1 MNRTPR
7 VSEALYVDAPGG
19 LGPLPSVPRL
29 KGLARRFLT
38 AIFRRRSKV
47 RAGTAGRHA
56 SAAASAYAAPTG
68 APESN
73 PAGGGSP
80 GSLQPTLIVFST
92 LFPSA
97 AQPFA
102 GLFIRERMF
111 RVGQHLPIVVVAPQ
125 PWFPFQGLIRLFFPG
140 YRPRHSPRE
149 VQDGV
154 EVLFPRFFSLP
165 GVLRRLD
172 GFSMAVCALPLMR
185 RLRRERGQI
194 VIDAHFAYPNGY
206 AATLLGRWL
215 RVPATI
221 TLRGTETSH
230 FEVPALR
237 KRVIEAVRE
246 ANRVFSVSDS
256 LRRLLVEAGVHGNR
270 IKVIGNGVDLEKFRA
285 IDRAEAR
292 RRLGLPRDA
301 KILVSVGGLVE
312 RKGFHRVI
320 EILPRLLQ
328 RWPSLRYLIVGGA
341 SPAGDMSDD
350 LRRQV
355 IALGLEKN
363 VVFLG
368 QMEPKN
374 LHVPLSAADL
384 FVLATRHEGWA
395 NVFLEA
401 MACGLPVVT
410 TRVGGNAQVIPS
422 PELGM
427 LVPFGD
433 PAGLARAID
442 EALERSWDVERILA
456 YARSNDW
463 GRRVET
469 LLEEF
474 RGLMIQTSE
483 SRE

>member
-1 MNRTPR
+1 MNIFR
-7 VSEALYVDAPGG
+7 VSEDVFRNAPVNPIRIPFLQSLVGA
-19 LGPLPSVPRL
+19 
-29 KGLARRFLT
+29 ARSLLT
-38 AIFRRRSKV
+38 LLLVRRSEDSVVTDRPEEAWPEEGQDAERLAAGYV
-47 RAGTAGRHA
+47 RSVAERN
-56 SAAASAYAAPTG
+56 YP
-68 APESN
+68 
-73 PAGGGSP
+73 
-80 GSLQPTLIVFST
+80 LQPTLVVFST

-97 AQPFA
+97 VQPFA

-125 PWFPFQGLIRLFFPG
+125 PWFPFQGVIRLFVPR
-140 YRPRHSPRE
+140 YRPRHASRE

-154 EVLFPRFFSLP
+154 AVLFPRFLAFPSI
-165 GVLRRLD
+165 LRRLD
-172 GFSMAVCALPLMR
+172 GLSMAICTLPLMR
-185 RLRRERGQI
+185 RLHSQRGPI

-206 AATLLGRWL
+206 AATLLARWL
-215 RVPATI
+215 RVQATV

-230 FEVPALR
+230 FQVAALR
-237 KRVIEAVRE
+237 RLVIRAVSN

-256 LRRLLVEAGVHGNR
+256 LRRLLIDAGVAGNR
-270 IKVIGNGVDLEKFRA
+270 IKVIGNGVDLAKFHPVDKA
-285 IDRAEAR
+285 DAR
-292 RRLGLPRDA
+292 SELGLPIDA
-301 KILVSVGGLVE
+301 KILVTVGGLVE

-328 RWPSLRYLIVGGA
+328 RWPNLLYVIVGGT
-341 SPAGDMSDD
+341 SPAGDMSEE

-355 IALGLEKN
+355 KAYGLEKN

-368 QMEPKN
+368 QVEPKN

-410 TRVGGNAQVIPS
+410 TRVGGNAEVVS
-422 PELGM
+422 STELGL

-433 PAGLARAID
+433 PAALSSAID
-442 EALERSWDVERILA
+442 EALARNWDVQLILEH
-456 YARSNDW
+456 ARSNDW
-463 GRRVET
+463 SRRIED

-474 RGLMIQTSE
+474 KNLTVQGSQGGA
-483 SRE
+483 